1 MEISEGKRYTKEK
14 SDIMK
19 WSDDESNGIEA
30 ETTQISVGGKEISER
45 YI

>member
-14 SDIMK
+14 
-19 WSDDESNGIEA
+19 SDDESNGIEA